1 MEELLVIL
9 HSTLRMTTPIALAA
23 IGGIFA
29 HRAGVLNVALEGMM
43 LFGAFT
49 GVMTSYL
56 TGNIYI
62 AILAA
67 VLAAVILGFVFS
79 VFGISLKGNV
89 IITGLAINTIV
100 LGLTAFILQVFFGQR
115 GVFSNPKIVG
125 MKPVDIPILR
135 DIPILGDIFNN
146 HTPMVYVS
154 ILALFV
160 AHFVL
165 YHTKLGLY
173 IRTVGEKEEAAHSVG
188 LPVNRL
194 KYISVL
200 IGSVLCGLGGV
211 NIALENVTMFVE
223 NMTVGRGFI
232 ALAAIFSGQGTPIG
246 TFIFSFL
253 FGFADALQIRLQ
265 DLNVPGAF
273 IQMIPFLF
281 IVIVLTIVGIFTI
294 RRKTSRGFK
303 NE

>member
-1 MEELLVIL
+1 MDELLIIL
-9 HSTLRMTTPIALAA
+9 HSTFRMTAPIALAA
-23 IGGIFA
+23 IGGVFA

-43 LFGAFT
+43 LVGAFT
-49 GVMTSYL
+49 GVMVSYL
-56 TGNIYI
+56 TGS
-62 AILAA
+62 ILIA
-67 VLAAVILGFVFS
+67 VLAAVLSSMILGLLFS
-79 VFGISLKGNV
+79 VFGITLKGNV

-100 LGLTAFILQVFFGQR
+100 LGLTAYILQVFFGQR
-115 GVFSNPKIVG
+115 GVFSNPKIIG
-125 MKPVDIPILR
+125 LEPLDIPILR
-135 DIPILGDIFNN
+135 DIPILSDILNN
-146 HTPMVYVS
+146 QTPMVYVS
-154 ILALFV
+154 LLALIL

-173 IRTVGEKEEAAHSVG
+173 IRTVGEKEEAAYSVG
-188 LPVNRL
+188 LPVNKL

-200 IGSVLCGLGGV
+200 IGSFLCGLGGV

-223 NMTVGRGFI
+223 DMTVGRGFI

-265 DLNVPGAF
+265 SLNIPGAF

-281 IVIVLTIVGIFTI
+281 IVLVLTVVGII
-294 RRKTSRGFK
+294 SVRGRTSRGIK

>member
-1 MEELLVIL
+1 MDELLLIL
-9 HSTLRMTTPIALAA
+9 HSTFRMSTPIALAA

-43 LFGAFT
+43 LIGAFV
-49 GVMTSYL
+49 GVMASFL
-56 TGNIYI
+56 TGSVII
-62 AILAA
+62 AIIAA
-67 VLAAVILGFVFS
+67 ILSAIILGYIFS
-79 VFGISLKGNV
+79 FFGITMKGNV

-100 LGLTAFILQVFFGQR
+100 LGLTAYILQIFFGQR

-125 MKPVDIPILR
+125 LKPLDIPILR
-135 DIPILGDIFNN
+135 DIPIIGDILNH
-146 HTPMVYVS
+146 HTPMVYIS
-154 ILALFV
+154 LISLFV
-160 AHFVL
+160 AHFTL

-194 KYISVL
+194 KYTAVL
-200 IGSVLCGLGGV
+200 IGAVLCGLGGI

-223 NMTVGRGFI
+223 NMTTGRGFI

-246 TFIFSFL
+246 TFVFSFL

-265 DLNVPGAF
+265 DIDIPGAY

-281 IVIVLTIVGIFTI
+281 IVVVLTIVGIFTV
-294 RRKTSRGFK
+294 RGKTSRGFK